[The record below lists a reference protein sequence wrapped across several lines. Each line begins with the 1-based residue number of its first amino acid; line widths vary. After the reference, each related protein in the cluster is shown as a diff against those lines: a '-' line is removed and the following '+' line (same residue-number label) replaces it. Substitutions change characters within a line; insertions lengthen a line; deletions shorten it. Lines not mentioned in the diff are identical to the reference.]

1 MRKQKML
8 LNEEIVKYI
17 FPGMNVET
25 APCEGGCIVN
35 GFKRLYPAKLEIF
48 IPHKVDRSNYSSYF
62 PKSFEEY
69 FWDIHQEANFISRF
83 WEGRIEPNVPN
94 VGVECI
100 PGRILERN
108 ETGYTVFRF
117 DELLDPREK
126 TDVLCRVNL
135 NTITTDDKLEILN
148 LDPNFFEEVWDFDD
162 TCYQYWI
169 SPITRLFRI
178 NDEFL
183 AAIFAFSNS
192 LRMKNGPF

>member
-1 MRKQKML
+1 MRKQRML
-8 LNEEIVKYI
+8 LDEEIVKYI
-17 FPGMNVET
+17 FTGVNVET
-25 APCEGGCIVN
+25 AACEGGCIVN
-35 GFKRLYPAKLEIF
+35 GFKRLYPAKLGIF

-69 FWDIHQEANFISRF
+69 FWDIHREANFISRF

-100 PGRILERN
+100 SGKILARN
-108 ETGYTVFRF
+108 ETGYTLFRF
-117 DELLDPREK
+117 DELLDPKEK

-135 NTITTDDKLEILN
+135 DGLTTNDKLEILN
-148 LDPNFFEEVWDFDD
+148 LNPNFFEEVWDFDD

-169 SPITRLFRI
+169 SPITHLFRI